1 MSRYKTEAEYLE
13 YQKRISKQHIDTAY
27 EELVESILEL
37 ANNPNKENCQEAIN
51 EAFIL
56 YMMGSSSWSNKWI
69 SENRPD
75 RVTGLFEDYKYLK
88 GKIEKEIKRKIVSSI
103 DIPTTERKDGKTH

>member
-1 MSRYKTEAEYLE
+1 MSRFKTEADYLE

-37 ANNPNKENCQEAIN
+37 ANNPKQKHCQEAIN
-51 EAFIL
+51 QAFIL

-75 RVTGLFEDYKYLK
+75 RVTGKFEEYEYLK
-88 GKIEKEIKRKIVSSI
+88 RKIDREIKRKIVSYI